1 MKPQDMR
8 LQGVNPQGMKPA
20 WRWFLAG
27 AVATLSVLLLVVL
40 FMAYQRPEMLLDWA
54 NLRYCG

>member
-1 MKPQDMR
+1 MKLR
-8 LQGVNPQGMKPA
+8 EVKPA

-27 AVATLSVLLLVVL
+27 AAAALSVLLLVVL